1 MTRIDVAAEKER
13 LRRRILH
20 LREQQTPS
28 EVETKSLK
36 ITKTLTQLPEYR
48 KARVI
53 ASYVDK
59 GNEVQT
65 RPLIRKALASRKKV
79 LVPIVNKERRNLD
92 FSEIKSLD
100 ELVPGAFDIP
110 EPKPDYR
117 RLTDLETME
126 VVLLVPGIAWD
137 LDGYRVGWGRGYFDT
152 VLKRLHEKSAAVG
165 LAYAAEPQPA
175 VCGPRSGPADA
186 GGRAQR
192 WRNGSYRTA
201 RCGHWAGRHRQDTT
215 GE

>member
-13 LRRRILH
+13 LRRRILL

-36 ITKTLTQLPEYR
+36 ITETLTQLPEYR

-110 EPKPDYR
+110 EPKPDLR

-126 VVLLVPGIAWD
+126 VVLVPGIAWD
-137 LDGYRVGWGRGYFDT
+137 FDGYRVGWGKGYFDT
-152 VLKRLHEKSAAVG
+152 VLKRLPDKSLAVG
-165 LAYAAEPQPA
+165 LAFDLQVVDRVP
-175 VCGPRSGPADA
+175 
-186 GGRAQR
+186 RAQFDLPVDMVVTETKVVR
-192 WRNGSYRTA
+192 S
-201 RCGHWAGRHRQDTT
+201 HHD
-215 GE
+215 